1 MILTTQNDF
10 FNKIKDGAIK
20 GWKTHKVLPSISL
33 AQAALESAWGKSEL
47 ATKGNNL
54 FGIKGTYNGNSVTV
68 KTSEFV
74 NGAWI
79 KVDAKFRKYPTWN
92 ESIEDHG
99 TFFNSSEWRKKNYK
113 DVIGETD
120 YKKAANALQKA
131 GYATDPTY
139 SNKLIKLIEEYKL
152 NQWDNLKEENIKMTT
167 ILMISGH
174 GENKDKTFDPGAIG
188 FITKGEHKYFEQDL
202 FKAMKKFLPK
212 THNIV
217 FFSEYNVYD
226 YGNLVA
232 LANKYGSDTIVV
244 EWHFDAGVAA
254 ASGGHV
260 IVHKNYS
267 PDNIDLKIRDVIK
280 KHVGVRYTHKGQ
292 SGISGRTDLAN
303 VKRAASGNINYRL
316 VEVGFGTSPK
326 DSNVMLNKIDALAKD
341 FILELVG
348 SVSNTPVVET
358 NKPVVTPKPV
368 KPETK
373 SVEQLAREVMQGM
386 YGSGEDRKKALGSKY
401 DAVQKRVNELAS
413 GEKPVPASKSI
424 DVLVKET
431 LAGVHGNGDAR
442 KRSLGSNYEAVMN
455 KINGKVATP
464 PKPAAKSIDTLVA
477 ETLAGKHGN
486 GDARKKSLGSN
497 YNAVMNKINGGAKP
511 AGKSIDTLV
520 KETLAGKHGNGEARK
535 KSLGSNYDA
544 VMRVINK
551 K

>member
-1 MILTTQNDF
+1 
-10 FNKIKDGAIK
+10 
-20 GWKTHKVLPSISL
+20 
-33 AQAALESAWGKSEL
+33 
-47 ATKGNNL
+47 
-54 FGIKGTYNGNSVTV
+54 
-68 KTSEFV
+68 
-74 NGAWI
+74 
-79 KVDAKFRKYPTWN
+79 
-92 ESIEDHG
+92 
-99 TFFNSSEWRKKNYK
+99 
-113 DVIGETD
+113 
-120 YKKAANALQKA
+120 
-131 GYATDPTY
+131 
-139 SNKLIKLIEEYKL
+139 
-152 NQWDNLKEENIKMTT
+152 MTT
-167 ILMISGH
+167 LLFIAGH
-174 GENKDKTFDPGAIG
+174 GENKNGSFDPGAFG
-188 FITKGEHKYFEQDL
+188 FIKKGEHKYFEQDL
-202 FKAMKKFLPK
+202 FVAMKKFLPK

-267 PDNIDLKIRDVIK
+267 PDNIDLKIRDVLK
-280 KHVGVRYTHKGQ
+280 KHIGVRYNHKGEA
-292 SGISGRTDLAN
+292 GISGRTDLAN
-303 VKRAASGNINYRL
+303 VKRAANGNINYRL
-316 VEVGFGTSPK
+316 VETGFGTSPK

-341 FILELVG
+341 LILELVG

-373 SVEQLAREVMQGM
+373 NVEQLAREVMQGM

-413 GEKPVPASKSI
+413 GEKPVPAAKSI
-424 DVLVKET
+424 DTLVKET

-442 KRSLGSNYEAVMN
+442 KRSLGSNYDAVMN

-464 PKPAAKSIDTLVA
+464 AKSIDTLVKETLA
-477 ETLAGKHGN
+477 GKYGNGETRKKALGSNYNAVMNKINGGAKPSGKSIDTLVKETLAGKHGN

-497 YNAVMNKINGGAKP
+497 Y
-511 AGKSIDTLV
+511 
-520 KETLAGKHGNGEARK
+520 
-535 KSLGSNYDA
+535 DA
-544 VMRVINK
+544 VMKVINK